1 MEKQITR
8 AKKIGLAPGAL
19 IHIGKKKIEEVRITL
34 IEYDEKN
41 FHEKRIENIE
51 DCFKISESHKIK
63 WINIDGLSNVGII
76 KRIGEEFGI
85 HQLILEDI
93 LTTDQRPKIEDFGN
107 YIYTVLRMLSY
118 GDENRI
124 KSEQVSLILGQNFL
138 ITFQESVGDVFNP
151 VRERLKKEK
160 SNIRNMGADYLFYS
174 LIDVIVDNY
183 FIILENIGGIIEELE
198 DEIITNP
205 STNTLKKVYNLKRE
219 MLLLR
224 KSVWPLREVVNGVER
239 STSNVIHK
247 QTRIYLRDLYD
258 HIIQIIDT
266 IETFREMLSGMIDI
280 YLSSI
285 SNKLNEVMKV
295 LTIIATVFIPLTFIA
310 GIYGMNF
317 KYMPELEWEFGY
329 PLVLI
334 IMLSV
339 AIIMISYFKKKKWI

>member
-8 AKKIGLAPGAL
+8 IKKFGLPPGAL
-19 IHIGKKKIEEVRITL
+19 IHVGKKKVEKVRITL

-41 FHEKRIENIE
+41 FYEKEIENIE
-51 DCFKISESHKIK
+51 ECFQINEAPKIK
-63 WINIDGLSNVGII
+63 WINIDGLSDINII
-76 KRIGEEFGI
+76 EKIGDEFGI

-93 LTTDQRPKIEDFGN
+93 LTTEQRPKIEDFGN
-107 YIYTVLRMLSY
+107 HIYTVLRMLSY
-118 GDENRI
+118 EADRI
-124 KSEQVSLILGQNFL
+124 NSEQVSLVLGKNFL
-138 ITFQESVGDVFNP
+138 ITFQESVGDVFDP
-151 VRERLKKEK
+151 VRERLRKGKG
-160 SNIRNMGADYLFYS
+160 NIRSMGADYLFYS

-183 FIILENIGGIIEELE
+183 FIILENIGEIIEELE

-205 STNTLKKVYNLKRE
+205 SANTLKKIYNLKRE
-219 MLLLR
+219 MLSLR
-224 KSVWPLREVVNGVER
+224 KSVWPLREVVNGIEK
-239 STSNVIHK
+239 STSPIIHK
-247 QTRIYLRDLYD
+247 HTRIYIRDIYD
-258 HIIQIIDT
+258 HTIQIIDT
-266 IETFREMLSGMIDI
+266 IETFREMLSGMLDI

-295 LTIIATVFIPLTFIA
+295 LTVIATIFIPLTFIA

-339 AIIMISYFKKKKWI
+339 AIVMILYFKKKKWV